1 MFKSLAS
8 LFVILQK
15 ELIPSHIAILF
26 DVLTIHIILISTQVW
41 DILKGYSYPFC
52 LNFFHLNNVT
62 LKKVLPFYTAFQIF
76 LLSYSGSINLNN
88 CSIIH
93 VPLCEICF
101 FYEFMNKRKKNNYA
115 AL

>member
-41 DILKGYSYPFC
+41 DILKGYS
-52 LNFFHLNNVT
+52 
-62 LKKVLPFYTAFQIF
+62 
-76 LLSYSGSINLNN
+76 
-88 CSIIH
+88 
-93 VPLCEICF
+93 
-101 FYEFMNKRKKNNYA
+101 
-115 AL
+115 